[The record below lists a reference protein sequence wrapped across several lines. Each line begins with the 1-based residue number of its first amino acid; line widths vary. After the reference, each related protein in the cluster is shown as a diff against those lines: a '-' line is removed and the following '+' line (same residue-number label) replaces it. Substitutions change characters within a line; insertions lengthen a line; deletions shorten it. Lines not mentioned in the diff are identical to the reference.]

1 MSNIVTHAAR
11 APQRGVGTYRILR
24 IPGRHRRRSGRRDV
38 GTSRLGRRRSRRPR
52 TAARTA
58 DRLSDGQRGDTDG
71 VRLPADGVYAGL
83 ASGPPGSGLH
93 RAAAISVGTNPTFD
107 GLHRT
112 VEAYLLDF
120 EGDLYDSVLAVRS
133 VRRLRGMLRFAGVSE
148 LVSAM
153 ARDVQQTRELIAAL
167 DPRAFAT
174 VPPQCSRVS

>member
-1 MSNIVTHAAR
+1 MTSEHHVWAVEGLVVR
-11 APQRGVGTYRILR
+11 GEQRG
-24 IPGRHRRRSGRRDV
+24 
-38 GTSRLGRRRSRRPR
+38 RLIGYP
-52 TAARTA
+52 TANVETP
-58 DRLSDGQRGDTDG
+58 TG

-83 ASGPPGSGLH
+83 ASGPPGSGLY

-107 GLHRT
+107 GQHRT

-133 VRRLRGMLRFAGVSE
+133 VRRLRGMLRFAGVSD

-167 DPRAFAT
+167 DPRALAT